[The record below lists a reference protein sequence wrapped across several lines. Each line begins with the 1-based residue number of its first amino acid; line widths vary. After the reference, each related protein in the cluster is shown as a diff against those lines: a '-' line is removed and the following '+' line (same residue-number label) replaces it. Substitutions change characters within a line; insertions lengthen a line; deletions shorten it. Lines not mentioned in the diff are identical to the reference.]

1 VVPLVKG
8 MQEQQKQIEAQQ
20 QRIAEL
26 EKMLKEIKEKIR

>member
-8 MQEQQKQIEAQQ
+8 MQEQQKQIEARQ

>member
-1 VVPLVKG
+1 
-8 MQEQQKQIEAQQ
+8 MQEQQKQIEARQ